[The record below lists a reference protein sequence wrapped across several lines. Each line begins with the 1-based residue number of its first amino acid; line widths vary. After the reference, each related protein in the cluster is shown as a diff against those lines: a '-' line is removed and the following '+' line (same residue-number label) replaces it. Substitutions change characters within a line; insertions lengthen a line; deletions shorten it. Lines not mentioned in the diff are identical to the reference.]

1 MDLEP
6 KWSGIPNSP
15 TESHS
20 VTSASLLC
28 HWLYSPWNSSAQNS
42 ELGNLSLLQGI
53 FATQGSNPGLL
64 HCRQILY
71 QLSHKETPRV
81 QESQSNSSRIVVK
94 TTKAIDIGGRS
105 QDGRGI
111 GRGDHFLSYKFM
123 ERRIEW
129 WTKFTKKLLIP
140 SSGHQVPRKAAH
152 CLRREVGQ
160 NIRDKKGDKRA
171 RDRDPSGKGVLIEE
185 VSNHQETLTL
195 VGLREV
201 FKSRRAT

>member
-6 KWSGIPNSP
+6 KWSGVPNSP

-20 VTSASLLC
+20 VTSASLLP
-28 HWLYSPWNSSAQNS
+28 HWLYSPWNSSGQNT

-53 FATQGSNPGLL
+53 FPTQGSNPGLL

-94 TTKAIDIGGRS
+94 TTKGINIGGRS
-105 QDGRGI
+105 QDGGGI
-111 GRGDHFLSYKFM
+111 GRGDHFLSYKFI
-123 ERRIEW
+123 ERTIDR
-129 WTKFTKKLLIP
+129 WTKFTKQLLIA
-140 SSGHQVPRKAAH
+140 SSGHQAPRKAAH

-160 NIRDKKGDKRA
+160 KY
-171 RDRDPSGKGVLIEE
+171 
-185 VSNHQETLTL
+185 
-195 VGLREV
+195 
-201 FKSRRAT
+201 